1 MMIHAICWALIKQA
15 HSTTY
20 LDISVTKADKVHGA
34 YLLKCESV
42 YICMLMYGCVYDAYT
57 CTCIC
62 EMMGVVIRSRYLFI
76 AHVNSDPTL
85 GSLLSLET

>member
-1 MMIHAICWALIKQA
+1 MDYMMIHATCWALVKQA

-34 YLLKCESV
+34 YLLKCESGC
-42 YICMLMYGCVYDAYT
+42 ICMLMYGCVYDAYT
-57 CTCIC
+57 
-62 EMMGVVIRSRYLFI
+62 S
-76 AHVNSDPTL
+76 TL